1 MVAVGL
7 QRTGRG
13 LAEAVHQ
20 IVVRPVEGGTAAA
33 AAAAGQAEAGL
44 RGKTEELPGNEV

>member
-7 QRTGRG
+7 QRTAPG

-20 IVVRPVEGGTAAA
+20 IVVRPAEEGTAA
-33 AAAAGQAEAGL
+33 AAAAGQAEVGH
-44 RGKTEELPGNEV
+44 RGRTGELPENEI